1 MDTKSTSF
9 NGRLI
14 VKIIAVILAFATVFF
29 SAKSTVD
36 DFLYVM
42 NQNTIDDDYYFEGI
56 FATEEEDIYNSDT
69 FGRYMREYLLDLNN
83 YVSRYGDGSKE
94 SYEKISKENEEKY
107 VIYKN
112 RLIENLYYYICQK
125 ESYRDTEFCLVD
137 ENIITLNL
145 IEKRDTSQKDSIDLM
160 DIDVISEL
168 IGLCRWENDKLSV
181 SDFEENSAK
190 AKKQNAD
197 LLITIPEIALEYY
210 YDRDR
215 TVLKAGTYALK
226 VNEKLLRK
234 YLQEE
239 GFIGFYGTFE
249 EYKTAIQ
256 EDAFNT
262 GYKNINYIVTKE
274 DGTVITNV
282 ENIPDEKDIA
292 KNEFYLTGSDGRYT
306 SNKGAVYYIDGSLFG
321 VNGDYYISVERIPTQ
336 VIESQSVVH
345 TTLPEATEPTTYE
358 ITVPTAYSYTPVA
371 ENFDL
376 AVYFNDDAVFQ
387 GESLKQMKTNI
398 LEAGSF
404 ARKAILNVVIGLA
417 VYLVALLLLMI
428 LSGRRSRDDDTV
440 YLLPTDKIFIEFKL
454 VISAAL
460 IWLAGCLGIV
470 IIDEYPYMN
479 YNFAK
484 FCIVCLP
491 VLVTFAFGILM
502 EFIISITKKVKAKK
516 FLNSFFVVWFIKVLC
531 GNSFKVLKKI
541 FVFLGKILKKLWSI
555 TGKFIKGFFALIAL
569 PVRKLKEALDSEKLY
584 YAKNVE
590 QTVKIKTAI
599 LIAANLPFAFL
610 CFCAMFFFEGID
622 DFGELFL
629 LGITGLPAM
638 ALDVLALIRGLSFV
652 GGVSRIAD
660 VIKEYRKGNLDTP
673 INRAGLPPYLI
684 ETGESLE
691 SLGEGIKIAVAE
703 AVKQETTK
711 TELITNISHDLKT
724 PLTSI
729 INYVDLLKKCDIQ
742 DETAVSY
749 LEVLGEKS
757 DRLKTLITDLV
768 EASKAATGNIDVNFV
783 NISLREILT
792 QLVGEFSD
800 AFSENNLD
808 VILSVPDSDIIV
820 SADNRLLY
828 RVFENLAINIKKYS
842 MPSTR
847 VYISAEKK
855 DGKGVV
861 VFKNISNA
869 PLNISPEELKQRFVR
884 GDTSRATDGNGLG
897 LSIAENLCTVQG
909 GTLDID
915 IMGDLFIAKVEL
927 NCN

>member
-9 NGRLI
+9 NTRLI
-14 VKIIAVILAFATVFF
+14 VKIIAVILALTTVFF

-42 NQNTIDDDYYFEGI
+42 NQNIVDDDYYFEGI
-56 FATEEEDIYNSDT
+56 LVTEEEGVYNSDT
-69 FGRYMREYLLDLNN
+69 FEQCMREYLYELNR
-83 YVSRYGDGSKE
+83 YVSRYGNGSKA
-94 SYEKISKENEEKY
+94 SYEKLNKENAEKQEKY
-107 VIYKN
+107 KNNLIYN
-112 RLIENLYYYICQK
+112 IYHYICECENYYDGIFYLVDIGVIK
-125 ESYRDTEFCLVD
+125 LHKIKTLESKDTEKIHIEDMDEEYEIRLLVTERLSESESD
-137 ENIITLNL
+137 EF
-145 IEKRDTSQKDSIDLM
+145 
-160 DIDVISEL
+160 SE
-168 IGLCRWENDKLSV
+168 NT
-181 SDFEENSAK
+181 AK
-190 AKKQNAD
+190 AKKQGAD
-197 LLITIPEIALEYY
+197 LIIDLVNFKIVDYG
-210 YDRDR
+210 
-215 TVLKAGTYALK
+215 VKSSHSAGTYAFTVDDK
-226 VNEKLLRK
+226 KLSELIK
-234 YLQEE
+234 EFGL
-239 GFIGFYGTFE
+239 IGFTGTYE
-249 EYKTAIQ
+249 EYKTALQ

-262 GYKNINYIVTKE
+262 GYNNINYIVTKE

-282 ENIPDEKDIA
+282 KNLTDKTDIT
-292 KNEFYLTGSDGRYT
+292 KNEFYLSGSDGRYV
-306 SNKGAVYYIDGSLFG
+306 SNKGAVYCINGSHFG
-321 VNGDYYISVERIPTQ
+321 SYGDYYISVERIPTQ

-345 TTLPEATEPTTYE
+345 TTLPETTEPTTYE
-358 ITVPTAYSYTPVA
+358 VTMSVAHDYTPAA
-371 ENFDL
+371 EEFDL
-376 AVYFNDDAVFQ
+376 AVYFNDDAVFR
-387 GESLKQMKTNI
+387 GESLTQMKKNL

-404 ARKAILNVVIGLA
+404 ARKAILNVVLGLGI
-417 VYLVALLLLMI
+417 YLAALLILMI
-428 LSGRRSRDDDTV
+428 LSGRRNRDDDTV
-440 YLLPTDKIFIEFKL
+440 YLLPTDKLFIEFKL
-454 VISAAL
+454 IISAAL
-460 IWLAGCLGIV
+460 IWLAVCLGIV

-484 FCIVCLP
+484 FCVVCLP
-491 VLVTFAFGILM
+491 LLVTFAFGILM

-541 FVFLGKILKKLWSI
+541 FVFIGKILKKLWSI
-555 TGKFIKGFFALIAL
+555 IGKFIKGFFAFIIL

-808 VILSVPDSDIIV
+808 VILSVPESDIIV

-847 VYISAEKK
+847 VYISVEKK

-869 PLNISPEELKQRFVR
+869 PLNISPDELKQRFVR
-884 GDTSRATDGNGLG
+884 GDASRATDGNGLG

-927 NCN
+927 NCR

>member
-1 MDTKSTSF
+1 MDTKSTNF

-14 VKIIAVILAFATVFF
+14 VKIIAVILALITVFF
-29 SAKSTVD
+29 SAKSTID
-36 DFLYVM
+36 DFLYVI
-42 NQNTIDDDYYFEGI
+42 NQNIVDDDYYFEGI

-69 FGRYMREYLLDLNN
+69 FKQCMREYLLDLNN

-94 SYEKISKENEEKY
+94 SYEKISKENAEKQEQ
-107 VIYKN
+107 YKN
-112 RLIENLYYYICQK
+112 NLIYNIYHYIYERENYYDGIFY
-125 ESYRDTEFCLVD
+125 LVD
-137 ENIITLNL
+137 IGVIKLNRIKALESEDTKKIYIEDMDGEYEVRLLVTERPSDSESDEFTENT
-145 IEKRDTSQKDSIDLM
+145 
-160 DIDVISEL
+160 
-168 IGLCRWENDKLSV
+168 
-181 SDFEENSAK
+181 AK
-190 AKKQNAD
+190 AKKQGAD
-197 LLITIPEIALEYY
+197 LIIDFANFKIVDYG
-210 YDRDR
+210 
-215 TVLKAGTYALK
+215 VKSSHKAGTYTVTVDDK
-226 VNEKLLRK
+226 KLSELLEDFR
-234 YLQEE
+234 LIA
-239 GFIGFYGTFE
+239 FTGTFE

-262 GYKNINYIVTKE
+262 GYKNINYIVSKE

-282 ENIPDEKDIA
+282 KNIPDETDIA

-306 SNKGAVYYIDGSLFG
+306 SNKGAVYYIDGSLFR

-491 VLVTFAFGILM
+491 ILVTLAFGILM

-541 FVFLGKILKKLWSI
+541 FIFLGKILKKLWSI
-555 TGKFIKGFFALIAL
+555 TGKFIKGFFAIIAL

-622 DFGELFL
+622 DFGELIL

-927 NCN
+927 NCK